1 MRLTKEGKKFL
12 IATALIGI
20 SAINTANNLIYLIF
34 SMMLSL
40 LIISWLALRLN
51 LRGLDIALDYKDPIF
66 AKKKEKIFFEI
77 KNRKR
82 LLPTFSLR
90 ITILGADGI
99 GIVPYIAPLGEV
111 PEEVDFIFPKRGI
124 FGLKGVFLESGFPF
138 IFFRKKIE
146 IPLGKELIIFPEIIE
161 IEPPVF
167 KTLGGTPTIKR
178 GTSEDML
185 YLREFRKGDD
195 LKKIDWK
202 ATAKAGT
209 LIIKETSMEESESVL
224 IIVDN
229 TPPEGDL
236 FEKAVS
242 CAASLAIRYI
252 EEGFSVGLLS
262 LDQSV
267 PFGRGKEHLYVI
279 LRRLALLK
287 ASKTGTLPEMK
298 SEVKRVLIAKS
309 KGSGIRPV
317 PDVVIYA
324 ESL

>member
-20 SAINTANNLIYLIF
+20 SAINTGNNLIYLIF

-40 LIISWLALRLN
+40 LVIAWLALRLN
-51 LRGLDIALDYKDPIF
+51 LRGLDISLDYKEPIF
-66 AKKKEKIFFEI
+66 AKKKENIFFVI
-77 KNRKR
+77 KNKKR
-82 LLPTFSLR
+82 LLPSFSLR
-90 ITILGADGI
+90 ITILGVDGI

-111 PEEVDFIFPKRGI
+111 SEEVALIFPKRGA

-146 IPLGKELIIFPEIIE
+146 IPVGKELIIFPEIIE
-161 IEPPVF
+161 IEPPLF

-195 LKKIDWK
+195 LKKVDWK
-202 ATAKAGT
+202 ATAKTGT
-209 LIIKETSMEESESVL
+209 LIVKETSAEDSESVL

-229 TPPEGDL
+229 TPPEGEL
-236 FEKAVS
+236 FERAVS
-242 CAASLAIRYI
+242 CAASLAFRYI

-262 LDQSV
+262 LNQSI
-267 PFGRGKEHLYVI
+267 PFGRGKEHLYLI
-279 LRRLALLK
+279 LRRLAFLK
-287 ASKTGTLPEMK
+287 TSKTGTLPEMR
-298 SEVKRVLIAKS
+298 SEVKRILISKS
-309 KGSGIRPV
+309 RGLGLRPLS
-317 PDVVIYA
+317 DVVIYA